1 MSDVLRALDMGPHP
15 QSHGI
20 DYLTFLAAALDW
32 ATCVSKPK
40 LDAYVADAF
49 NMCVH
54 CPSLPQQ
61 PVLAAFACGDSLP
74 MMMLTGTAAM

>member
-1 MSDVLRALDMGPHP
+1 VLRALDMGPHR
-15 QSHGI
+15 QAHGI

-49 NMCVH
+49 NMCVRR
-54 CPSLPQQ
+54 PSL
-61 PVLAAFACGDSLP
+61 
-74 MMMLTGTAAM
+74 